1 MAREQW
7 SSGPGFV
14 LASIGSVV
22 GIGNIWRFPYMVGVN
37 GGGAFLI
44 PYLIALFLFGL
55 PLLILELALGRHF
68 RTSVV
73 PAFGTRGRPF
83 RLAGFV
89 LVFILTMILSY
100 YLVVTGWT
108 LAYFAAFARGA
119 PLSFTEFTGSY
130 SPLLFFALSAGIA
143 YGVVRSGVSRGIERL
158 SWWLMPLLFALLAL
172 LVASALALPGAARG
186 LAFYLTP
193 DFSRLSDP
201 LVWLAAFG
209 QAFFSLGVGTGIM
222 HTYGSYLGGGRLV
235 RNALVI
241 AAADLLV
248 ALLAGFMVFPIVFS
262 FGLDPAAGVQLAFVT
277 LPAVFAEMR
286 FGGVLGAAFFLLLF
300 AAALTS
306 AVSMLEVPVATLIDA
321 WGMARGRAAGVAGGA
336 VVLLGLPSALSY
348 TALRVELF
356 GARLLDLKDFA
367 FGTVG
372 MVVAGVILSV
382 SAGWFFDTR
391 AVLEHLRL
399 GPAWRR
405 AFLAL
410 VRYFIPLALSANL
423 VARLAGRG

>member
-1 MAREQW
+1 MRH
-7 SSGPGFV
+7 
-14 LASIGSVV
+14 ASRAVV
-22 GIGNIWRFPYMVGVN
+22 
-37 GGGAFLI
+37 
-44 PYLIALFLFGL
+44 
-55 PLLILELALGRHF
+55 
-68 RTSVV
+68 
-73 PAFGTRGRPF
+73 
-83 RLAGFV
+83 
-89 LVFILTMILSY
+89 
-100 YLVVTGWT
+100 
-108 LAYFAAFARGA
+108 
-119 PLSFTEFTGSY
+119 
-130 SPLLFFALSAGIA
+130 
-143 YGVVRSGVSRGIERL
+143 
-158 SWWLMPLLFALLAL
+158 
-172 LVASALALPGAARG
+172 
-186 LAFYLTP
+186 FYLTP

-222 HTYGSYLGGGRLV
+222 LTYGSYLGGGRLV
-235 RNALVI
+235 RDALVI

-262 FGLDPAAGVQLAFVT
+262 
-277 LPAVFAEMR
+277 
-286 FGGVLGAAFFLLLF
+286 
-300 AAALTS
+300 
-306 AVSMLEVPVATLIDA
+306 
-321 WGMARGRAAGVAGGA
+321 GGA
-336 VVLLGLPSALSY
+336 VVLLGLPPALSY